1 MKALLLGSI
10 GVLAE
15 TSDLQRQAYNEAF
28 AAQGLDWRWNVATY
42 CQHLTTPGGQ
52 RRLRELSGGLLS
64 DKDIEQ
70 IHENKQAF
78 FERRLARG
86 ISPRPGICDAVE
98 MARSHGLMLGL
109 ITTTTPRT
117 LAMMRRALADAID
130 FDAFHLITSK
140 ADVRQEK
147 PHPEVYEMAM
157 QRLGLRASDAIAF
170 EDTPAS
176 QSAATSA
183 GLMCHLYAG
192 DYAVTTDTIYLT
204 DNPAVT
210 LATAMAAPDV
220 AAHHATHHAAAE

>member
-1 MKALLLGSI
+1 MKVLLLGSI

-28 AAQGLDWRWNVATY
+28 AAQGLDWRWNIATY
-42 CQHLTTPGGQ
+42 CHHLTTPGGQ
-52 RRLRELSGGLLS
+52 RRLRTLFGDRLT
-64 DKDIEQ
+64 DRDIEQ

-78 FERRLARG
+78 FERRLAGG
-86 ISPRPGICDAVE
+86 ISPRAGIRETVDI
-98 MARSHGLMLGL
+98 ARSHGLTLGL

-117 LAMMRRALADAID
+117 LAIMRRALADALD

-157 QRLGLRASDAIAF
+157 QRLGVSPSDVIAF

-176 QSAATSA
+176 QSAATGA
-183 GLMCHLYAG
+183 GLACHLYAG
-192 DYAVTTDTIYLT
+192 DYAVITDASHLT
-204 DNPAVT
+204 DNPAAT
-210 LATAMAAPDV
+210 LATAITASAIG
-220 AAHHATHHAAAE
+220 THHAAAE